1 MQAAT
6 ITEPA
11 KNKPRCRVS
20 VSPAFVAQC
29 FPDLQQHV
37 QRQQVQ
43 LHFTVDGVDSTPAD
57 GAEAHAGI
65 GRYDSSGSSSTPR
78 YTMSG
83 ADAVL
88 RSYHNHTITGMSCA
102 KGSTQLTLHLQSP
115 AAAAAA
121 QQVAEAAAAAAEADP
136 ARWQEHEGST
146 AHFDMAGS
154 RLRFGVP
161 PTLLASA
168 FGRTWQH
175 LGFKRAWQQPGFKVQ
190 LSVHKD
196 GACIAGG
203 PGDREQRSLCSSGG
217 GSDNRCLIIPTAA
230 TPQLSGCR
238 LTKIRAAPP
247 NFMQAHFTSQPCSNT
262 AAVQPPAAAH
272 SGSQPTAAAKPAAAS
287 GGSVP
292 AVLEQLVQ
300 LLDVTAAPDELVE
313 RLQAAAEPLLLG
325 DKQLT
330 SDQLAAFGIHYRLL
344 QSWVMRQRGDKARR
358 LIDRRLEELLIHWA
372 CISTAMFN
380 REVTLTVMAAA
391 C

>member
-1 MQAAT
+1 MAVT

-136 ARWQEHEGST
+136 TRWQEHEAPGGIT
-146 AHFDMAGS
+146 CHEHNG
-154 RLRFGVP
+154 RGGRYLEVGVP
-161 PTLLASA
+161 PGLLASG
-168 FGRTWQH
+168 FG
-175 LGFKRAWQQPGFKVQ
+175 GVWQQPGFKVQ

-196 GACIAGG
+196 AACIAGG
-203 PGDREQRSLCSSGG
+203 PGERAQRVLSRHHNGETQFVSM
-217 GSDNRCLIIPTAA
+217 PKAA
-230 TPQLSGCR
+230 ALQLLGCR
-238 LTKIRAAPP
+238 LTKIRAAAP
-247 NFMQAHFTSQPCSNT
+247 NFLQAHFTSNTSNNTPVQSRRGLQVVELPGGVIRVGGMDSRTPGIQNKQVNMACCSSSFHG
-262 AAVQPPAAAH
+262 Q
-272 SGSQPTAAAKPAAAS
+272 
-287 GGSVP
+287 
-292 AVLEQLVQ
+292 VL
-300 LLDVTAAPDELVE
+300 P
-313 RLQAAAEPLLLG
+313 
-325 DKQLT
+325 
-330 SDQLAAFGIHYRLL
+330 
-344 QSWVMRQRGDKARR
+344 
-358 LIDRRLEELLIHWA
+358 
-372 CISTAMFN
+372 
-380 REVTLTVMAAA
+380 
-391 C
+391 